1 MAVLFYTCCIA
12 LPPKS
17 REKKP
22 RGAHLE
28 AQGRR
33 DG

>member
-1 MAVLFYTCCIA
+1 MAVLFNTCCIA